1 MDTTNLLLITASLT
15 AIAFTVYSISNA
27 TVTVTDPKRFDSNA
41 QSVNSVLDAA
51 GNNLVWSFG
60 SYSLGFLIMPV
71 LIGTA
76 IVKNKM
82 DKTTEEFEWR
92 DLDNARDVD
101 ADLAS
106 FKEMMRNERLDLDGE
121 VLENIGVFENQF

>member
-1 MDTTNLLLITASLT
+1 MDTTNLLLITASLG

-27 TVTVTDPKRFDSNA
+27 TVTVTDPARFDSNA
-41 QSVNSVLDAA
+41 QSVNSVLDTA
-51 GNNLVWSFG
+51 GNNIVWSFG

-71 LIGTA
+71 LIGGA

-82 DKTTEEFEWR
+82 SQATEEFELREWSE
-92 DLDNARDVD
+92 ARDPD

-121 VLENIGVFENQF
+121 VLEHMGDFENQF